1 MFHESEKDTTWSRG
15 ELLWG
20 KPFDVSTKH
29 LVPKEVIYLPPNPWK
44 KKRHYV
50 KYNHKT
56 VLLAQG
62 SGRKFLTVAK
72 SIKFCFTWIFV
83 LCEVMRKMEHLVFLG
98 ITCRK
103 SWILPTLLLQCDIQI
118 PLTTQASSS
127 AESIPSTWTQQG
139 GLLAVVSYR
148 KC

>member
-1 MFHESEKDTTWSRG
+1 MNLRKTQLGAGGSCFGVNLLMWVQSIWSQRKSFISLQIP
-15 ELLWG
+15 E
-20 KPFDVSTKH
+20 
-29 LVPKEVIYLPPNPWK
+29 K

-127 AESIPSTWTQQG
+127 AESTPSTWTQQG